1 MHPCVEWP
9 VAASVASAR
18 PTASALRP
26 LAWPSPPATPRPA
39 LGSTAARARRRKVR
53 SGLVLDTARRDLWA
67 AGDRVGL
74 RIDTSHLVTVPA
86 EPARSAA

>member
-1 MHPCVEWP
+1 
-9 VAASVASAR
+9 
-18 PTASALRP
+18 
-26 LAWPSPPATPRPA
+26 
-39 LGSTAARARRRKVR
+39 
-53 SGLVLDTARRDLWA
+53 LVLDTARRDLWA